1 MSEQQSLRLTNF
13 IPLSKLNFKLEEDDD
28 TGVRHLY
35 LSGLAHG
42 YKRNLKNIKIRQ
54 GAAQKAARRF
64 AREQDA
70 GRIHQVWID
79 HAYINPF
86 GTSTPTEK
94 VVGHVDKIDPSDE
107 GQNFDMDIN
116 PDHPSQIHLA
126 ILRRD
131 IDGISIGA
139 DVKHEWLY
147 CSVDGKQM
155 FSGDCEHY
163 PGQKLDGGRVV
174 LMEVD
179 DYILDELTVTAK
191 QADPEGRVAFSQ
203 LNDVDATLTFS
214 LDTYD
219 EKGKLIRK
227 GVEVIKSSS
236 DETFKNPEKQ
246 IKVDRDMT
254 KEADS
259 EQETPQVTSDA
270 FNQLKDIVQSMATSS
285 KESSDRFDKYLQA
298 QEQRETAMLEAEKKE
313 KIDVLLKSTDA
324 FNEEDLLAFSNSHLD
339 KLIKA
344 FKTSAKGN
352 KDSNNSG
359 FGAAKVVQTEDEL
372 GEDKME
378 LTRDD
383 IKAWMRLKMGYKT
396 PQAPKHIQRKVRAR
410 LNGDINQSDDAFLQY
425 MLDKEK
431 E

>member
-1 MSEQQSLRLTNF
+1 
-13 IPLSKLNFKLEEDDD
+13 
-28 TGVRHLY
+28 
-35 LSGLAHG
+35 
-42 YKRNLKNIKIRQ
+42 
-54 GAAQKAARRF
+54 
-64 AREQDA
+64 
-70 GRIHQVWID
+70 
-79 HAYINPF
+79 
-86 GTSTPTEK
+86 
-94 VVGHVDKIDPSDE
+94 
-107 GQNFDMDIN
+107 
-116 PDHPSQIHLA
+116 
-126 ILRRD
+126 
-131 IDGISIGA
+131 
-139 DVKHEWLY
+139 
-147 CSVDGKQM
+147 M

-396 PQAPKHIQRKVRAR
+396 PHAPKHIQRKVRAR